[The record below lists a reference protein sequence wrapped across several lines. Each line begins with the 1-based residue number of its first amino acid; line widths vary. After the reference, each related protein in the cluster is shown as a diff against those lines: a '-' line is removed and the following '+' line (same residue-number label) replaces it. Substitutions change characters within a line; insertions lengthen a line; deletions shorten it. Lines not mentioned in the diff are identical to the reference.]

1 MLTRQLSDPEM
12 KSDEFL
18 MFRDFIHEK
27 SGIYFA
33 ENKAYLLKNRLA
45 RRMAQLGITG
55 YRDYYYHVKY
65 DASQREIAELM
76 NLVTTTETSF
86 FRNEPQLQ
94 AFSDEVLPLLT
105 EQGLKGRGQPTLRVW
120 SAGCATGEEPYTLAI
135 LLLESLPGVADWR
148 LEIVAN
154 DISEQALRQARCG
167 EYSGL
172 TLRNL
177 KPHLLYKYFTKS
189 GDVYRI
195 KPEIKAL
202 VRFSNINL
210 NDSRQ
215 VSLYS
220 NFDVIFCR
228 NVMIYFSEEVKRRL
242 VRGFFNSLRPGGYLY
257 IGHSETLHG
266 ISKAFKLVYL
276 RNALV
281 YQKDTIGVLPV
292 GSVRETASDPAQI
305 AAGIDRRQ
313 DAAARASAL
322 LNSIKPE
329 NGNR

>member
-1 MLTRQLSDPEM
+1 M
-12 KSDEFL
+12 
-18 MFRDFIHEK
+18 
-27 SGIYFA
+27 
-33 ENKAYLLKNRLA
+33 
-45 RRMAQLGITG
+45 
-55 YRDYYYHVKY
+55 
-65 DASQREIAELM
+65 
-76 NLVTTTETSF
+76 
-86 FRNEPQLQ
+86 
-94 AFSDEVLPLLT
+94 
-105 EQGLKGRGQPTLRVW
+105 
-120 SAGCATGEEPYTLAI
+120 
-135 LLLESLPGVADWR
+135 
-148 LEIVAN
+148 
-154 DISEQALRQARCG
+154 
-167 EYSGL
+167 
-172 TLRNL
+172 
-177 KPHLLYKYFTKS
+177 
-189 GDVYRI
+189 
-195 KPEIKAL
+195 
-202 VRFSNINL
+202 RFSNINL

-305 AAGIDRRQ
+305 AAGINRRQ